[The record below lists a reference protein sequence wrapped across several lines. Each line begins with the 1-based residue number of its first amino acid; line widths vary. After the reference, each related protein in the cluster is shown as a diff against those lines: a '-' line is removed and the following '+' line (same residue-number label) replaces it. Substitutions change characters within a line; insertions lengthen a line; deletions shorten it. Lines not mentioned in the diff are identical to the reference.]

1 MSQNKWRR
9 ERREKGI
16 KEKSGGGK
24 DGVLLLGRKNVSFAN
39 LILEKPV
46 LRLPLH
52 PPAQH
57 QHAS

>member
-1 MSQNKWRR
+1 M
-9 ERREKGI
+9 EEREKREGI
-16 KEKSGGGK
+16 KEKSGGRGK
-24 DGVLLLGRKNVSFAN
+24 DGVLLLGRRNVSFAN

-57 QHAS
+57 AS